1 MARNTKKTIQSCG
14 GLEQY
19 LAETNS
25 STWKKNHN
33 DRTCNEAYQEIKKN
47 LKQIQETVISG
58 AMSESI
64 HDALNTYKEQLKDIC
79 VEEENE
85 TRMRK
90 VHELFSS
97 DPVVFLN
104 DHGPDHNEKVIERAD
119 AIVSCFKNEHLSEFE
134 VFLLLSAVQ
143 IHDIGNILGRA
154 GHEKKL
160 GDIFDENCSTIIP
173 DVPERRVIKNIA
185 MAHGGKSILGK
196 DTISLLSTSE
206 HIFNSLVRTRLLAAI
221 LRFADELA
229 DDSSR
234 ANRAAINLG
243 ILSTDSRIYHDYSR
257 ALHTVN
263 IVEDLM
269 NNDLKVS
276 LVYELETEALRDT
289 YQVGGCDKF
298 LLDEI
303 YDRTLKMEVER
314 RYCMKFM
321 HPYISIGRIDVSINI
336 YGKTSERI
344 QTISYTLED
353 VSYPETPIAGQI
365 KAGWKI
371 DVPSGEE
378 LLKTMI
384 KRGVINDEK

>member
-1 MARNTKKTIQSCG
+1 MAKSAKKTIQSCG
-14 GLEQY
+14 GMVQY
-19 LAETNS
+19 LAETNNP
-25 STWKKNHN
+25 TWKKYHN

-47 LKQIQETVISG
+47 LKQIHETVISG
-58 AMSESI
+58 AMSDSI
-64 HDALNTYKEQLKDIC
+64 HTALTSYKEQLESISLEDDS
-79 VEEENE
+79 E
-85 TRMRK
+85 TRTRR
-90 VHELFSS
+90 VQELFTS

-104 DHGPDHNEKVIERAD
+104 DHGPDHIEKVIERAN
-119 AIVSCFKNEHLSEFE
+119 AIVSRFKNDPLSEFE
-134 VFLLLSAVQ
+134 VFLLLSAIQ
-143 IHDIGNILGRA
+143 IHDIGNVLGRA

-160 GDIFDENCSTIIP
+160 GEIFDSNCCSIIP

-263 IVEDLM
+263 LVEDLM

-276 LVYELETEALRDT
+276 LVYELETEALKDT

-353 VSYPETPIAGQI
+353 VSYPETPMAGQI

-384 KRGVINDEK
+384 KRGVINDDK